1 MIYPVAD
8 GGIQSPVATPPCRM
22 FPVRNGLPGRPR
34 IHPDRKAYKA
44 AKEREYRKRRAAL
57 KEAKP

>member
-1 MIYPVAD
+1 MIYDQHD
-8 GGIQSPVATPPCRM
+8 GRTIVPISYVPIRT
-22 FPVRNGLPGRPR
+22 GLPGRPR

-44 AKEREYRKRRAAL
+44 QKERERRQRRAAL